1 MFQPNGDENSAS
13 FQNPAYT
20 VSTGCTKG
28 ECGHFSFYLMGQLR
42 EIRQDST
49 QTQDT
54 ASPLVLSGSYNTVME
69 NQSIQVNLIRVGTN
83 GKRALVSC
91 MFMLQLKSCSLNDR
105 HYGLFFFL
113 LLLFLWLKIVI
124 KNLGTWN
131 VISPFKIIILI
142 FQEDP

>member
-1 MFQPNGDENSAS
+1 MFQPNGDESSAS

-91 MFMLQLKSCSLNDR
+91 MFMLQE
-105 HYGLFFFL
+105 
-113 LLLFLWLKIVI
+113 KIAV
-124 KNLGTWN
+124 
-131 VISPFKIIILI
+131 
-142 FQEDP
+142 